1 MTRHAVITGLAMYR
15 SGAVTLEEAAAC
27 GGTSTTALAA
37 ALRCR
42 GIELRDQDDLDV
54 TEAA

>member
-1 MTRHAVITGLAMYR
+1 MTRHAVVTGLAMYR

-27 GGTSTTALAA
+27 GGTSTAALAA

-42 GIELRDQDDLDV
+42 GIELRDEDDLTV
-54 TEAA
+54 AEAA